1 MVTAAL
7 LRSQIESALAP
18 RVPVVFSTGA
28 QVSKPLQATGIEA
41 LDALLGGGLPVGA
54 VCEVFGPE
62 CSGRTSLALAFLAEV
77 TRRGSACAWI
87 DVADSLDPESAAA
100 SGVDLR
106 RLLWVRCREGAER
119 KNNPG
124 TPRPAKRRKPWS
136 RLDQALR
143 AADLVLQAGG
153 FGAVVFDMGLV
164 APEHALRVPL
174 ASWFRFRQAAERTQA
189 TFLLLSQTSC
199 AKSCSAVQLRLDRL
213 RTRHENHQVLSGM
226 RFQAELV
233 RDRNVSFTAG
243 KKQPSPV
250 AAWGGQA
257 TWAAE
262 R

>member
-28 QVSKPLQATGIEA
+28 QSSRPLQTTGIEA
-41 LDALLGGGLPVGA
+41 LDALLGGGFPIGT

-62 CSGRTSLALAFLAEV
+62 CSGRTSLALTFLAQV
-77 TRRGSACAWI
+77 TRVGNACAWI

-106 RLLWVRCREGAER
+106 RLLWVRCGDTAEP
-119 KNNPG
+119 KKS
-124 TPRPAKRRKPWS
+124 KRGKPWS

-226 RFQAELV
+226 QFQAELV
-233 RDRNVSFTAG
+233 RDRNVSFSVG
-243 KKQPSPV
+243 KKQPSSV
-250 AAWGGQA
+250 AAWGSRTA
-257 TWAAE
+257 WAAE